1 MAIVVAIISD
11 LHHTLICSGVLSLLW
26 YCWLGDWQDVDLQ
39 QFKRFFYRDLCL
51 P

>member
-26 YCWLGDWQDVDLQ
+26 YWLGDG
-39 QFKRFFYRDLCL
+39 
-51 P
+51 